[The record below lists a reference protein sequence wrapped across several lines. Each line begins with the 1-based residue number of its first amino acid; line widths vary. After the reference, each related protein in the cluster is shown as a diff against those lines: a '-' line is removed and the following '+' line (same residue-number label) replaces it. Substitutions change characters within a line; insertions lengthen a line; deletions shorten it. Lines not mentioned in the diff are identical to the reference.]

1 MNVVKTFASRQ
12 AERPDAPTRT
22 DAPTRRRAVDSRAV
36 DRRADEAREVPE
48 KRAPTRAEFSALL
61 ALIAGA
67 GTEVREE
74 LLRQAP
80 ADGVA
85 LLDKLLDDPAAGMNA
100 LGLSESA
107 DHSAADALRYGMLTE
122 SGVDGAT
129 GVKTAAHVERQA
141 ALRALATGDD
151 DLPML
156 TALRER
162 GDHARLNEVIG
173 RIVGG
178 RAMTVDQ
185 LKARGDERAAELR
198 ATLDALLSH
207 AGTRTGLELAALNAP
222 TAADANHSGAEQAA
236 ITAAA
241 AALASATAASAAD
254 VTTPIRD
261 TDALAPA
268 LREKLDRVVDRMK
281 REYGHDVTVVE
292 TARSQERQ
300 DHLYEQGRTRPGAV
314 VTWTRDSAHLHGD
327 AVDVIIDGAWDN
339 AQGFAR
345 LQRIAREEGL
355 KTLGVRDPGH
365 LELPPEQQRS
375 VSAIAKADARSLQ
388 ATPLIANGA
397 SQSGV
402 ARVAGVAGSA
412 AVASVARV
420 GDTGGV
426 RSFERYT
433 PTASTSGL
441 SAAAA
446 ASAAIAG
453 AQSSNGAR
461 EQGSNAGDAEQRAGR
476 SSHEAIAPIQSE
488 SLGESSPNA
497 FGAMHT
503 HTQISSPGKS
513 DATAPMAGAQAA
525 ERAADLQQLRDNA
538 PAGEV
543 SRLTMKVDG
552 VDGAEDQIT
561 VDLRGSRVG
570 TQISTD
576 AASADRMRLRT
587 AELQDALGR
596 HGLESDSVRISGS
609 ARSEAA
615 DAARAITER
624 DGVRLHTATPTTGG
638 DGTNNQGQ
646 RERSANAREWD
657 RPDPSR
663 QSRDAERESAGQGA
677 GQRGQRG
684 TYNGSQS

>member
-1 MNVVKTFASRQ
+1 MNVVKTFATRQ
-12 AERPDAPTRT
+12 AERPEAPARPE
-22 DAPTRRRAVDSRAV
+22 AATRRRAADSRAV
-36 DRRADEAREVPE
+36 DRRADGPTDVQE

-61 ALIAGA
+61 ALLAGA
-67 GTEVREE
+67 GTDVREE

-80 ADGVA
+80 ADGA
-85 LLDKLLDDPAAGMNA
+85 SLLDKLLDDPAAGMEA
-100 LGLSESA
+100 LGLTETTDNA
-107 DHSAADALRYGMLTE
+107 AADALRYGMLTE
-122 SGVDGAT
+122 SGSDVTT
-129 GVKTAAHVERQA
+129 GGESAARLERQA
-141 ALRALATGDD
+141 TLRALTTGDD

-156 TALRER
+156 ASLRER
-162 GDHARLNEVIG
+162 GDHTRLNEVIG
-173 RIVGG
+173 RIVSG

-185 LKARGDERAAELR
+185 LKARGDERAAGLR
-198 ATLDALLSH
+198 ATLDALLSQ
-207 AGTRTGLELAALNAP
+207 AGTPAGIELASLNSPAP
-222 TAADANHSGAEQAA
+222 ADANMSGAEQAA
-236 ITAAA
+236 MTAAA

-261 TDALAPA
+261 TEALAPA
-268 LREKLDRVVDRMK
+268 LREKLERVVDRMK

-327 AVDVIIDGAWDN
+327 AVDVIIDGSWDN

-365 LELPPEQQRS
+365 LELPADQQRS
-375 VSAIAKADARSLQ
+375 VSAVGKADARPLQ

-397 SQSGV
+397 SSGV

-420 GDTGGV
+420 GDTGGA

-433 PTASTSGL
+433 PNASTSGV
-441 SAAAA
+441 SAAAV

-453 AQSSNGAR
+453 AQTSAQSR
-461 EQGSNAGDAEQRAGR
+461 EHGGEAEQRSGR
-476 SSHEAIAPIQSE
+476 SSHETIAPIQSE
-488 SLGESSPNA
+488 SLGEASPHA
-497 FGAMHT
+497 FGAVHG
-503 HTQISSPGKS
+503 HTQITAPGKS
-513 DATAPMAGAQAA
+513 EAAAPMAGAEAA
-525 ERAADLQQLRDNA
+525 ERAADVQQLRDNA

-552 VDGAEDQIT
+552 INGAQDQIT

-576 AASADRMRLRT
+576 AANADRLRLRT

-609 ARSEAA
+609 ARSESA

-624 DGVRLHTATPTTGG
+624 DGVRLHTAAPTTGG
-638 DGTNNQGQ
+638 DGTSNQGQ

-657 RPDPSR
+657 RPESSR
-663 QSRDAERESAGQGA
+663 QSRDEERESARQGA